1 MNRAQRRRAQKAKPW
16 AAMTPEQK
24 TASLFKNGITDA
36 DVKRSYEE
44 GFHMGY
50 QRGLEYAV
58 KTCYAGFALAMNDI
72 LHFGQTRVMRVLRC
86 ADKKIVYALSSE
98 EAIDEVYE
106 KLKFRLDF
114 NAPMMDERIV
124 EKDG

>member
-1 MNRAQRRRAQKAKPW
+1 
-16 AAMTPEQK
+16 MTPEQK

-44 GFHMGY
+44 GFR
-50 QRGLEYAV
+50 RGQEDAV
-58 KTCYAGFALAMNDI
+58 KTCYAGFALALNDA

-106 KLKFRLDF
+106 RLKFRLDF

-124 EKDG
+124 EKDD